1 MQVQLDRTKGDVNKL
16 EVSLKEQKILY
27 ERSVKEV
34 DILNTRLQKLQGQFT
49 RYENGEVTIL

>member
-34 DILNTRLQKLQGQFT
+34 DILNTRLQKLQGQ
-49 RYENGEVTIL
+49 